1 MITIPGTSQHT
12 AAVAGTAWL
21 VEMEFTT
28 GTQRVTTAPVT
39 IVEGGRTWTALGT
52 LGAVSPVIESEEVN
66 GDQITLSLSIV
77 DRAMVA
83 AALGNVESYRGRRVT
98 LYLQLLDEKFQPVG
112 TRVQRWSGL
121 MEKVSIKRK
130 TGGSGTNASTGSIDM
145 LCSRR
150 SLSRMRNEKGLRLTP
165 EQWALKYPGE
175 TGLRYI
181 RTLIEKPTLWLSKD
195 FQAKLR

>member
-1 MITIPGTSQHT
+1 MITIPGTTQHT
-12 AAVAGTAWL
+12 ATIAGTAWL
-21 VEMEFTT
+21 VEMEFAD
-28 GTQRVTTAPVT
+28 GTQRLTTAPVT
-39 IVEGGRTWTALGT
+39 VVEGGRTWTALGT
-52 LGAVSPVIESEEVN
+52 LGAVSPVSESEEVT
-66 GDQITLSLSIV
+66 GDEITLSLSIV

-83 AALGNVESYRGRRVT
+83 FALGNIENYRGRKVT
-98 LYLQLLDEKFQPVG
+98 IYLQLLNEQFQPVG

-121 MEKVSIKRK
+121 MEKVSIKRRSD
-130 TGGSGTNASTGSIDM
+130 GANGSTGTIEM
-145 LCSRR
+145 RCSRR